1 MCRAQSQPSHS
12 ISLSPL
18 WLPPHAEHA
27 TPSSPSSVPFHAS
40 PLAACAGAMLRLLR
54 NFPAAAAG
62 VSCPGTVASL
72 PVAGAAAAAATAE
85 LSAHFKPSAAHSMA
99 ASRPPEGPAARH
111 ASTAVACASA
121 PSPVPAAAAAVPA
134 AAGSSAP
141 FDSSASLLLNS
152 SFAAEVCGKAWATE
166 VTQCRSSSQKDR
178 VGKVRA
184 LHISYLAL
192 LNRWY

>member
-18 WLPPHAEHA
+18 WLPQHAEHA

-40 PLAACAGAMLRLLR
+40 PLAACAGTVLRLLR
-54 NFPAAAAG
+54 GFPAAAAG

-121 PSPVPAAAAAVPA
+121 PSPVPAAAVSAT
-134 AAGSSAP
+134 AGSSAP
-141 FDSSASLLLNS
+141 SDSSASLLLNS

-166 VTQCRSSSQKDR
+166 ITQCRSSSQKDS